1 MRKSTGVLTKARCTL
16 YVTRGRPP
24 RTDSTR
30 RIRTHCA
37 ADACVAL
44 ALLNIIITR
53 FIAWKIAL
61 IVVSYDINISYDYYF
76 YVNYVQVVVRWGECN
91 GFSQLLFLFVYGF
104 WGLRKEAHKSI
115 KKCYSCLTFRYL
127 LIALMGGVILNQR
140 IYLNIMI

>member
-1 MRKSTGVLTKARCTL
+1 MRKSTGVLTNKSKVHTIRDAR
-16 YVTRGRPP
+16 P

-76 YVNYVQVVVRWGECN
+76 YVNYV
-91 GFSQLLFLFVYGF
+91 
-104 WGLRKEAHKSI
+104 
-115 KKCYSCLTFRYL
+115 
-127 LIALMGGVILNQR
+127 
-140 IYLNIMI
+140 